1 MIPRKVLI
9 PLFPPFILENRA
21 TVSGEDTEN
30 LVPSLSMLFGWRH
43 LPNPGSTPDD
53 TLPVPPPT
61 LALRPV
67 QGAPA

>member
-43 LPNPGSTPDD
+43 LNLQCP
-53 TLPVPPPT
+53 LK
-61 LALRPV
+61 
-67 QGAPA
+67 